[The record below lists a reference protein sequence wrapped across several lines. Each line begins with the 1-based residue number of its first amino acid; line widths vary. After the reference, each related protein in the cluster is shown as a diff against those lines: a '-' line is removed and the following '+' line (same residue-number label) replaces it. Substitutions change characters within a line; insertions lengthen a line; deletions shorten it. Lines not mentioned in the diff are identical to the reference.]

1 MQEII
6 IGTKTCRDEQDTLHT
21 FQYSLLVRHIP
32 AGRFAF
38 EEYGVAVVHQGGDC
52 VRIPGITHSRT
63 RIDALMELLMEH
75 MVSPT
80 ELCYVVADWAKEN
93 HLPQPEL
100 QQVVEVQ

>member
-6 IGTKTCRDEQDTLHT
+6 IGTKIYRDEQDTFHT

-38 EEYGVAVVHQGGDC
+38 EEYGVAVVHQGG
-52 VRIPGITHSRT
+52 
-63 RIDALMELLMEH
+63 ELLMEH
-75 MVSPT
+75 IVSPT

-100 QQVVEVQ
+100 QQVVDTQCFTSFSCCPASSAHQQTEQ